1 MSGVSP
7 VQRTEAQAAIARASA
22 ATGVDF
28 NFLLAQAKLE
38 SNLDPNARASA
49 SSAAGLYQFIGGTWL
64 ETLSRHGAEHGL
76 DWAGTAISSVGGRAT
91 ISDPGVRAQIM
102 ALRYDPEVSALMA
115 AELTRDNAAELSG
128 FLGRQPEPAELYL
141 AHFLG
146 AAGARTFLGALQTS
160 PDMSAA
166 ALFPK
171 PAAANQAIFFDGGR
185 PRAVAEVMDLLKA
198 KVGTAMGEGVDAVA
212 PGTSFAYAA
221 PTQAFQAAQ
230 ADFAPAAPT
239 ASSAPAP
246 RRASMAETLQAT
258 FGGSDRI
265 GARAAQRIDEAY
277 GKFRAFGL

>member
-1 MSGVSP
+1 VSGVSP
-7 VQRTEAQAAIARASA
+7 VQRSEAQAAIARASA

-64 ETLSRHGAEHGL
+64 ETLSRHGTEHGL
-76 DWAGTAISSVGGRAT
+76 DWAGTAISSIGGRAT
-91 ISDPGVRAQIM
+91 ISDPGVRAQVM
-102 ALRYDPEVSALMA
+102 ALRYDPDVSALMA

-128 FLGRQPEPAELYL
+128 FLGREPEPAELYL

-146 AAGARTFLGALQTS
+146 SAGARTFLGALQNS

-185 PRAVAEVMDLLKA
+185 ARAVGEVMDLMKA
-198 KVGTAMGEGVDAVA
+198 KVGAAMGDSVAAVL
-212 PGTSFAYAA
+212 PGAAYAYAA
-221 PTQAFQAAQ
+221 PTRAFEAAQ
-230 ADFAPAAPT
+230 ADFAP
-239 ASSAPAP
+239 SAPAP
-246 RRASMAETLQAT
+246 RRVSMAETLQAT